1 MLELGCAW
9 AYYSMFFKN
18 KCKLLFILK
27 EEHKYT
33 NINDSLSMY
42 RVDKVLVPLT
52 IHENFTKSWRD
63 YKYGF
68 GEFLSEFWYGNEYIH
83 MLTKDQPMVIRIE
96 LEDFN
101 SNYAFAEYSKFR

>member
-1 MLELGCAW
+1 MFGGKGKFLGIR
-9 AYYSMFFKN
+9 N
-18 KCKLLFILK
+18 QLI
-27 EEHKYT
+27 
-33 NINDSLSMY
+33 NINGKTIFSMNY
-42 RVDKVLVPLT
+42 IPWNFHVSQVVQQRGDFGRV
-52 IHENFTKSWRD
+52 HENFTKSWRD

>member
-1 MLELGCAW
+1 M
-9 AYYSMFFKN
+9 
-18 KCKLLFILK
+18 
-27 EEHKYT
+27 KYIPW
-33 NINDSLSMY
+33 NFYVSQVVQQRGDFG
-42 RVDKVLVPLT
+42 RV
-52 IHENFTKSWRD
+52 HENFTKSWRD